1 MNIWK
6 VIANEGYN
14 NAYLT
19 DNNGVQHFDP
29 VSDFKEINDSPPTR
43 LLKIEVT
50 DKGFPDIMNYW
61 GMNGT
66 IIVNSKVK
74 NLIQEY
80 YRELAIQFLPC
91 VCNQFKEHEKE
102 LWLLNVCEYHD
113 VLDLNKSVC
122 KKNHNLQG
130 KEVIRSVKK
139 YAFKEDAFN
148 LDIFKIYLGSFKH
161 TTCLFVS
168 DRFKKI
174 MEENNVTGLAHERVY
189 TFDA

>member
-19 DNNGVQHFDP
+19 DSNGIQRFDP
-29 VSDFKEINDSPPTR
+29 ASDFKEINDNPPTR

-74 NLIQEY
+74 KLIQDHY
-80 YRELAIQFLPC
+80 GYLAIQFLPC
-91 VCNQFKEHEKE
+91 SCNCFNDCKTE

-113 VLDLNKSVC
+113 VLDLNKSIC
-122 KKNHNLQG
+122 KRSHNLQG
-130 KEVIRSVKK
+130 VEVIRSVKK
-139 YAFKEDAFN
+139 YSFKIEVFD
-148 LDIFKIYLGSFKH
+148 LDIFKIYLDGLKH
-161 TTCLFVS
+161 TTCLFIS
-168 DRFKKI
+168 DRFKEI
-174 MEENNVTGLAHERVY
+174 MEENNVTGLALEKVY
-189 TFDA
+189 SI

>member
-6 VIANEGYN
+6 VIANEGFN

-19 DNNGVQHFDP
+19 DSSGIQRFDP
-29 VSDFKEINDSPPTR
+29 IADFEEINDNPPTR

-61 GMNGT
+61 GMDGT
-66 IIVNSKVK
+66 TIVNSKVK
-74 NLIQEY
+74 KLIQEY
-80 YRELAIQFLPC
+80 YGELAIQFLPC
-91 VCNQFKEHEKE
+91 VCNQFKELETE

-113 VLDLNKSVC
+113 VLDMNKSIC
-122 KKNHNLQG
+122 YKCHNLQG
-130 KEVIRSVKK
+130 EEVIRSVKK
-139 YAFKEDAFN
+139 YAFKEEAFN
-148 LDIFKIYLGSFKH
+148 LDIFKIYLESSKH

-174 MEENNVTGLAHERVY
+174 MEENNVTGLALEKVY
-189 TFDA
+189 SV

>member
-66 IIVNSKVK
+66 IIVNSKLSSLKLDISTIPVQGRATIGVQMIK
-74 NLIQEY
+74 MGSTNLIKD
-80 YRELAIQFLPC
+80 AI
-91 VCNQFKEHEKE
+91 
-102 LWLLNVCEYHD
+102 
-113 VLDLNKSVC
+113 
-122 KKNHNLQG
+122 
-130 KEVIRSVKK
+130 
-139 YAFKEDAFN
+139 
-148 LDIFKIYLGSFKH
+148 
-161 TTCLFVS
+161 LFES
-168 DRFKKI
+168 
-174 MEENNVTGLAHERVY
+174 
-189 TFDA
+189 

>member
-19 DNNGVQHFDP
+19 DNNGVQLFDP
-29 VSDFKEINDSPPTR
+29 ASDFKEINDSPPTR

-80 YRELAIQFLPC
+80 YGELAIQFLPC
-91 VCNQFKEHEKE
+91 ICNQFKEHEME

-122 KKNHNLQG
+122 KKITIY
-130 KEVIRSVKK
+130 KERKLSDLLRSMRLKK
-139 YAFKEDAFN
+139 M
-148 LDIFKIYLGSFKH
+148 LSIWIFLKFIWE
-161 TTCLFVS
+161 VVN
-168 DRFKKI
+168 I
-174 MEENNVTGLAHERVY
+174 QRVY
-189 TFDA
+189 LYLIDLRG